1 MTNIFDQKSCNR
13 NLRILWIFTVCMNS
27 LFMLAVI
34 VPYYQNQLNLNFHQF
49 LVAVSAFALMLVIWD
64 LPTGWLADQWGRKRS
79 LIMGAATYGLGFV
92 ALLYS
97 SGFYSA
103 IAAECVIG
111 IGVALMNGAH
121 TALLYDSLLA
131 AGREHEFRRFE
142 GFRFALGLYMC
153 AFSSVVGGY
162 LYVLSPRL
170 PLALESIMAAI
181 GAGVAILF
189 VEPPRHKRIVE
200 KHPIKDMWDTIK
212 YVTHG
217 HKEIGGLIALMVL
230 TFATTKLCM
239 WALQAYSKEMGLPE
253 SYNGWIISATMLLS
267 ALFGHFSHK
276 IFPRA
281 QGRHVL
287 YGLLCVLIGA
297 MMVAGWSIA
306 WLGIACLML
315 EAFVFGFGM
324 PRAQDAINKL
334 AESSRRAT
342 ILSTASLAGS
352 LGFVPLSQVMGWGAD
367 HFGIGP
373 ALMLHAAILALC
385 GAGAFVMTQRAHRE
399 RATKA

>member
-13 NLRILWIFTVCMNS
+13 NLRILWIFTVCVNA
-27 LFMLAVI
+27 LFVLAI
-34 VPYYQNQLNLNFHQF
+34 CVPYYQNQLGLSFHQF
-49 LVAVSAFALMLVIWD
+49 LMIESAFALMLVICD
-64 LPTGWLADQWGRKRS
+64 VPTGWLADQWGRKKC
-79 LIMGAATYGLGFV
+79 LIFGSAVYGLGFCG
-92 ALLYS
+92 LLLS
-97 SGFYSA
+97 VGFYSA
-103 IAAECVIG
+103 LVSDCVIG

-131 AGREHEFRRFE
+131 AGRESEFRRYE

-162 LYVLSPRL
+162 LYVLSPQL
-170 PLALESIMAAI
+170 PLILECSMAGMGAVFALGFI
-181 GAGVAILF
+181 
-189 VEPPRHKRIVE
+189 EPPRHKRIVD

-239 WALQAYSKEMGLPE
+239 WALQAYSKELGLPE

-276 IFPRA
+276 IFPRV
-281 QGRHVL
+281 QGRYVL

-373 ALMLHAAILALC
+373 ALMLHAAILAVC
-385 GAGAFVMTQRAHRE
+385 GAGAFVMIE
-399 RATKA
+399 RSRHESAAKS